1 VKKDLKKKAF
11 ALSVFTVSYNIIE
24 GIVSIIAGV
33 LSNSIALK
41 GFGIDS
47 FVESISGAVMI
58 WRFKKR
64 SAISEDE
71 EERIEKIAQKLVAI
85 SFFILSAY
93 ILYESITKLYNND
106 IVEPSILGLVI
117 IIMSIIVMPVLFY
130 LKHKT
135 GKSIGSKSLI
145 ADAKETLACLF
156 LSIAVLLGILMN
168 LFFGFWQADPIAA
181 ILIAIYLVFE
191 GIRTLREEDSD

>member
-1 VKKDLKKKAF
+1 MAENLRKKAF
-11 ALSVFTVSYNIIE
+11 ILSVFTVSYNIIE
-24 GIVSIIAGV
+24 GILSIIAGAM
-33 LSNSIALK
+33 SNSIALT

-64 SAISEDE
+64 GVTTE
-71 EERIEKIAQKLVAI
+71 EEEEKVEKVAQKLVAI

-93 ILYESITKLYNND
+93 ILYESIAKLYFKD
-106 IVEPSILGLVI
+106 ITEPSLFGLII

-135 GKSIGSKSLI
+135 GKSLGSKSLI

-156 LSIAVLLGILMN
+156 LSAAVLLGILMN
-168 LFFGFWQADPIAA
+168 FFYGFWQADPIAA
-181 ILIAIYLVFE
+181 IVIAAYLVFE
-191 GIRTLREEDSD
+191 GIRTLRE

>member
-1 VKKDLKKKAF
+1 MKKDLRKKAF
-11 ALSVFTVSYNIIE
+11 ILSVFTVSYNIIE

-64 SAISEDE
+64 GSITEEDE
-71 EERIEKIAQKLVAI
+71 EKVESIAQKLVAV

-93 ILYESITKLYNND
+93 IVYESITKLYYRE
-106 IVEPSILGLVI
+106 VTEPSLLGLII
-117 IIMSIIVMPVLFY
+117 IIMSVIIMPVLY
-130 LKHKT
+130 LLKNRT
-135 GKSIGSKSLI
+135 GRSLGSKSLV

-156 LSIAVLLGILMN
+156 LSVAVLLGIIMN
-168 LFFGFWQADPIAA
+168 FFFGFWQADPIAA
-181 ILIAIYLVFE
+181 IVIAVYLVFE
-191 GIRTLREEDSD
+191 GIRTLRE

>member
-1 VKKDLKKKAF
+1 MAKNLRKKAF
-11 ALSVFTVSYNIIE
+11 ILSVFTVSYNIIE
-24 GIVSIIAGV
+24 GIVSVIAGI

-64 SAISEDE
+64 DVTTDE
-71 EERIEKIAQKLVAI
+71 EEEKVERIAQKLVAI

-93 ILYESITKLYNND
+93 ILYESISKLYFKE
-106 IVEPSILGLVI
+106 ITEPSLLGLII

-135 GKSIGSKSLI
+135 GKSLGSKSLI

-156 LSIAVLLGILMN
+156 LSIAVLLGILLN
-168 LFFGFWQADPIAA
+168 FFFGFWQADPITA
-181 ILIAIYLVFE
+181 IVIAGYLIFE
-191 GIRTLREEDSD
+191 GIKTLRE

>member
-1 VKKDLKKKAF
+1 MAENLRKKAF
-11 ALSVFTVSYNIIE
+11 ILSVFTVSYNIIE
-24 GIVSIIAGV
+24 GILSIIAGAM
-33 LSNSIALK
+33 SNSIALT

-64 SAISEDE
+64 GVTTE
-71 EERIEKIAQKLVAI
+71 EEEEKVEKVAQKLVAI

-93 ILYESITKLYNND
+93 ILYESIAKLYFKD
-106 IVEPSILGLVI
+106 ITEPSLFGLI
-117 IIMSIIVMPVLFY
+117 IMIMSIIVMPVLFY

-135 GKSIGSKSLI
+135 GKSLGSKSLI

-156 LSIAVLLGILMN
+156 LSAAVLLGILMN
-168 LFFGFWQADPIAA
+168 FFYSFWQADPIAA
-181 ILIAIYLVFE
+181 IVIAAYLVFE
-191 GIRTLREEDSD
+191 GIRTLRE